1 MNPPDEFVEEQ
12 KQLVKVIETY
22 QESYKM
28 QLESVDEKNQEKM
41 QQSLDMISEAGK
53 HLKEVT
59 TKIGDKK
66 KELNVK

>member
-1 MNPPDEFVEEQ
+1 
-12 KQLVKVIETY
+12 
-22 QESYKM
+22 M